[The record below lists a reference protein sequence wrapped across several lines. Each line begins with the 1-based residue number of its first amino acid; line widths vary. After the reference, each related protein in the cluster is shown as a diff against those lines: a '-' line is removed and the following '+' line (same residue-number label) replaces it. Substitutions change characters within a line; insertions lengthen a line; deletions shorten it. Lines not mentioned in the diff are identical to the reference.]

1 MNTDLD
7 LVLRYAPKL
16 HFDRNEPIRL
26 RAVGYTVF
34 TETARSRS
42 FPNRTVEVPE
52 EADFVIEYAY
62 YFDYD
67 IEHMY
72 DLEHIWVTAGKDG
85 AVSAQGSF
93 HGKYLNLTGTGI
105 PGSLSPDGT
114 HVHAFCQPGKHAML
128 AAGELTRLYPGWDT
142 CCGIKAGGPVLIGAP
157 FSKVYAGIDLFVP
170 EKSDDM
176 HSIRYIREA
185 LAFTPGLVLEE
196 RSADWIY
203 MPWEDLFQQIPGWIE
218 TECRRLDSLYG
229 KD

>member
-1 MNTDLD
+1 MHTDLETA
-7 LVLRYAPKL
+7 LRYAPIV
-16 HFDRNEPIRL
+16 HFDINDPIPP

-34 TETARSRS
+34 RRTRRSAS

-52 EADFVIEYAY
+52 GAAFTVEYAY

-67 IEHMY
+67 IGHMY
-72 DLEHIWVTAGKDG
+72 DLEHVWVTVRKDG
-85 AVSAQGSF
+85 TVMDAQGSF
-93 HGKYLNLTGTGI
+93 HGKFLNMLL
-105 PGSLSPDGT
+105 PGFPGALPPEGT

-157 FSKVYAGIDLFVP
+157 FSKMYAGIDLFVP

-185 LAFTPGLVLEE
+185 LAFTP
-196 RSADWIY
+196 S
-203 MPWEDLFQQIPGWIE
+203 LFQ
-218 TECRRLDSLYG
+218 LSHLLSSS
-229 KD
+229 